1 MAPSSSM
8 RLVISGSRLSIQP
21 PTPNPRPSKS
31 GGLAMA
37 HRGKRK
43 RSSFFL
49 MKIRG
54 QKKSA
59 SSAAEV
65 DVVAGV
71 KDAEAGG
78 EVGGSVDEGMVAPIA
93 IHLLMVDGAVGV
105 VEHVG
110 ITTARI
116 VPTKEIISMSVV
128 IVGGVGLAAD
138 TREALTTGVIPMAT
152 NILLTTA
159 VAGST
164 TASTERVTSI
174 TTTNTLQGIV
184 NETSN
189 ATISLRRMTASTS

>member
-21 PTPNPRPSKS
+21 PIPNPRPSKS

-65 DVVAGV
+65 GVVAGV
-71 KDAEAGG
+71 KDAEAGA

-116 VPTKEIISMSVV
+116 VPTKEIITMSVV

-152 NILLTTA
+152 NILLTIA

-164 TASTERVTSI
+164 TASTEGATSI